1 MKDWNVTVFILGVG
15 SVPDAGMNRQK
26 VWLNNTPPFLT
37 TVRTRTPLF
46 SNLVAKTSLLN
57 FRFES
62 VLSYNLWSTLGYFGL
77 VGPGPET
84 IIPRW
89 SLQSKHQHWASVKLT
104 QTFMVLP
111 MLHWHSLMW
120 PVAWGHDRLYDFKTI
135 DRGGVCQSHHQE
147 LIGPRVPFLITTVT
161 RTPGGDL
168 KSKKFCQCVR
178 QGVMTAKKQ
187 TAQVW
192 LIGKN
197 QRKHAFLILGVP
209 VLPAFKMWNKNRSE
223 KGTEFHYF
231 LFWVTWSQPEVS
243 GKTRMADY
251 TRLIP
256 CTPHSHDPRETTSIQ
271 NQSYAHSVG
280 GLEPV

>member
-1 MKDWNVTVFILGVG
+1 ML
-15 SVPDAGMNRQK
+15 
-26 VWLNNTPPFLT
+26 VWTDSKFDSARLRF
-37 TVRTRTPLF
+37 
-46 SNLVAKTSLLN
+46 SLLWHI
-57 FRFES
+57 S
-62 VLSYNLWSTLGYFGL
+62 VMKQDSYASLFQLGGKDFTAQLQVWKCALIQPLINPGLFWARGSWPWENHTSMKSPVKASTLSQERNSHK
-77 VGPGPET
+77 P
-84 IIPRW
+84 
-89 SLQSKHQHWASVKLT
+89 SL
-104 QTFMVLP
+104 TFPL
-111 MLHWHSLMW
+111 LHWDSRMW

-161 RTPGGDL
+161 CTPGGDL

-197 QRKHAFLILGVP
+197 QRKDAFLILGVP

-223 KGTEFHYF
+223 KGTEFHYL

-243 GKTRMADY
+243 GKTQMADY

-256 CTPHSHDPRETTSIQ
+256 CAPHSHDPRETTSTQ